1 MANIS
6 DATDYFIQ
14 LVSNWPVECRPDT
27 DVKEDLSMD
36 LENAN
41 EGMEIFGLHYFS
53 IISSPFSGLHS
64 LKSFSWKKGRA
75 LSSPDT
81 MELTIEAHRHK

>member
-1 MANIS
+1 MANIL

-53 IISSPFSGLHS
+53 IIF
-64 LKSFSWKKGRA
+64 
-75 LSSPDT
+75 
-81 MELTIEAHRHK
+81 